1 MGDELGRRLGTLLGD
16 DLGRSLGDVDGCMV
30 TEGLPLGDSV
40 LHAIC
45 WDLLSSACMTFKVSS
60 ANPESKIFFFTPPET
75 TISFSTDIKSEVNV
89 LSCGPCNIISASMSK
104 FTK

>member
-40 LHAIC
+40 LHAI
-45 WDLLSSACMTFKVSS
+45 
-60 ANPESKIFFFTPPET
+60 
-75 TISFSTDIKSEVNV
+75 
-89 LSCGPCNIISASMSK
+89 
-104 FTK
+104 